1 MKKIAFAALV
11 LSVALSVA
19 FTGKRGGKTSVYA
32 GSMDSLSDDCSD
44 HLQNYGHRYDSIVRD
59 EETRS
64 LPNQPLNFVAER
76 NGGIQISTWD
86 KPDFSVKLCK
96 EVVGHSDAEG
106 RKLLADIKLS
116 IDGATVSVSSPQH
129 DDEYGDYNVNATLLI
144 RAPKDAQVTMK
155 VLNGGISVRRFNG
168 TAEAKAVNG
177 GISLKESGGKL
188 TARAQNGGI
197 SIQGCSGDVV
207 ANVDN
212 GGLSINLSDHWD
224 GKGLE
229 AHTQNGGLVI
239 GIPRNFNSGLEVS
252 ASNYVSIICKDDA
265 CANGQRTWDDDRR
278 IFRIGSGSPQVRAST
293 VNGGIVIKS
302 TEHSRAMM

>member
-1 MKKIAFAALV
+1 MRQIVVAALV
-11 LSVALSVA
+11 LSVALAMA
-19 FTGKRGGKTSVYA
+19 FAAKNGGKGSSHRS
-32 GSMDSLSDDCSD
+32 SMDSLSDDCSD
-44 HLQNYGHRYDSIVRD
+44 HLQNYGHRYNSIVRD

-96 EVVGHSDAEG
+96 EVAGYSDAEG

-116 IDGATVSVSSPQH
+116 IEGATVSVNSPQH
-129 DDEYGDYNVNATLLI
+129 GDDYGDYNVNTLLLI
-144 RAPKDAQVTMK
+144 KAPKDAEVTMK
-155 VLNGGISVRRFNG
+155 VRNGGISVRRFTG

-177 GISLKESGGKL
+177 GISLKESRGKL
-188 TARAQNGGI
+188 TARAENGGI
-197 SIQGCSGDVV
+197 SIQDCGGDVV
-207 ANVDN
+207 ANVQN
-212 GGLSINLSDHWD
+212 GGLSINLPQQWE
-224 GKGLE
+224 GRGLD

-239 GIPRNFNSGLEVS
+239 GIPRNFSSGLEVS

-265 CANGQRTWDDDRR
+265 CANGQRTWDDERR

-302 TEHSRAMM
+302 TEHSREMM